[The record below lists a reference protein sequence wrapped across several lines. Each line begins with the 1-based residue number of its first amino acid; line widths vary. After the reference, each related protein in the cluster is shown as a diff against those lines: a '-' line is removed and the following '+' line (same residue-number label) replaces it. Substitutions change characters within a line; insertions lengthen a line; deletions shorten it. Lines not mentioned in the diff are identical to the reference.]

1 MKNTLLLT
9 EIFPPFQGG
18 SGNWFYEMYSRL
30 DSNVVVITQKVDGKP
45 EVEKVG
51 NLKIY
56 RVDFSPK
63 SLRDMGI
70 FSIYGIRYYL
80 RLLRLVRRICK
91 NEKIEVIHCG
101 RVLPEGLLA
110 MFLKFVFG
118 YKYLV
123 YIHGED
129 IEGALLSKEYRI
141 LVSRALKYADKIIC
155 NSKNSN
161 KLLAK
166 WGGDLLLKTKLL
178 YPGVDTEKYKPF
190 ENSNKPY
197 QGKTVIVTISRLQK
211 RKGHDLLL
219 DALPVIKNKIPNIHY
234 LIVGSGEERARLKEK
249 IISNNL
255 SNCVELLDG
264 ITNDQIITYYNYADL
279 FVLPNRRVGNDIE
292 GLGIVLL
299 EAQSCG
305 VPVIAGDSG
314 GTVETIDINKSGVV
328 IDCTC
333 TDVIA
338 TKIIEMLQSPDKL
351 KSMGGSA
358 RKHILNN
365 FSWKTQIQNANHIF
379 DSF

>member
-129 IEGALLSKEYRI
+129 IEGALLSKEYRL
-141 LVSRALKYADKIIC
+141 LVGQVLRSSKKIIC
-155 NSKNSN
+155 NSENSK

-166 WGGDLLLKTKLL
+166 WGGGHLSKSNLL
-178 YPGVDTEKYKPF
+178 YPGIDTNKYKP
-190 ENSNKPY
+190 NSPSESPY
-197 QGKTVIVTISRLQK
+197 REKSLIITISRLQK
-211 RKGHDLLL
+211 RKGHDYLL
-219 DALPVIKNKIPNIHY
+219 DAMPLIKKEISNIHY
-234 LIVGSGEERARLKEK
+234 LIIGVGEEKELILGRIK
-249 IISNNL
+249 ANNL
-255 SNCVELLDG
+255 NSCVELLDN
-264 ITNDQIITYYNYADL
+264 ISDKQIVNYYNYANL

-305 VPVIAGDSG
+305 VPVLAGDSG
-314 GTVETIDINKSGVV
+314 GTVETIDINKSGIVT
-328 IDCTC
+328 DCT
-333 TDVIA
+333 VPQLIA
-338 TKIIEMLQSPDKL
+338 NEIIKL
-351 KSMGGSA
+351 LKQPGKLELMGIAA
-358 RKHILNN
+358 RKHITDN
-365 FSWKTQIQNANHIF
+365 FTWDSQIKKANRIF
-379 DSF
+379 ENI